1 MCCIDRL
8 RWQPEAEVTGLNLK
22 VSFPV
27 TGRSKLKLKGS
38 VTNENDY
45 QLSPT
50 PFFFLVCLGFREA
63 GFAGKVL
70 ILWV

>member
-1 MCCIDRL
+1 M
-8 RWQPEAEVTGLNLK
+8 
-22 VSFPV
+22 
-27 TGRSKLKLKGS
+27 RSERQLSRYWTFKIKGVKLKGS

-50 PFFFLVCLGFREA
+50 PFFFLVCPGFREA